1 MSQKRINNIKASS
14 VKTDPISTPIVR
26 KEKEPNIQIEQKWVP
41 FFQDSDNVYVNDLAK
56 RARRSSTHSS
66 IINQKITFV
75 KGKQFTF
82 HDMNGE
88 AISYDDLP
96 TDLKEWIQE
105 VNPEGDSLSDVFCDW
120 VQS

>member
-66 IINQKITFV
+66 IINLIYCTIIQFV
-75 KGKQFTF
+75 NIHNNLMWTPLFNK
-82 HDMNGE
+82 
-88 AISYDDLP
+88 
-96 TDLKEWIQE
+96 
-105 VNPEGDSLSDVFCDW
+105 
-120 VQS
+120 